1 MGLDMRGWGMGG
13 WEGGEARGALG
24 DGCMEVGEVGMG
36 CGLGMPRVAPA
47 PHSEAGPGFWL
58 LGKAAGGGV
67 SLERGGESGW
77 AEGGTRRAGGFG
89 KRGFGGIGLAFSRLF
104 LFSSRLLISSIF
116 WGGGGFFLVY
126 RRPVGRST
134 DSCYIPGTSSPN
146 RRKQKVGGGGGGVEA
161 DHRRQ
166 K

>member
-58 LGKAAGGGV
+58 LGKADGGGGFV
-67 SLERGGESGW
+67 GEGEGKVGGEQ
-77 AEGGTRRAGGFG
+77 GGPGGLG
-89 KRGFGGIGLAFSRLF
+89 SADSVASVWGFSRLF
-104 LFSSRLLISSIF
+104 LFSSRLLFPSIF
-116 WGGGGFFLVY
+116 LGGGFGSSSSTGVHLGDLRILAMY
-126 RRPVGRST
+126 LGRR
-134 DSCYIPGTSSPN
+134 
-146 RRKQKVGGGGGGVEA
+146 RRIGGC
-161 DHRRQ
+161 R